1 MCDLLEAGWQVP
13 QQTKRIKCHTLENFL
28 QVHIPKCSVTH
39 WNSSHMA
46 TNEDTPFT
54 SHKGFYFPYICM
66 VKHMLLYPLSQVV
79 DRTKPRALRIVGK
92 LSSAKL
98 HLYLDPNSHNH
109 LLNFI
114 SNSVLPLPLL
124 PLLSCLWHQ
133 CTPIPFTHPHSF
145 ARLLKTFY
153 NFSPPCYFPKCR
165 CNQIM

>member
-1 MCDLLEAGWQVP
+1 MKIHHSP
-13 QQTKRIKCHTLENFL
+13 PIKDSTSLIFAWLNF
-28 QVHIPKCSVTH
+28 V
-39 WNSSHMA
+39 
-46 TNEDTPFT
+46 
-54 SHKGFYFPYICM
+54 
-66 VKHMLLYPLSQVV
+66 LLYLLSQVV
-79 DRTKPRALRIVGK
+79 DKTKPRALRIVGK